1 MDLSVKLG
9 ELELKNPVMVAA
21 GPWTRDPDSVRALV
35 KAGAGAVITESIT
48 MDANAVVRP
57 YLHVTGNQ
65 YFNTKLHSHLYLEQW
80 EDGLAGMDTEDCK
93 LICSIW
99 GSTVSEVRYL
109 SNYVERLGADA
120 VELSLYAPIGSR
132 NQAMCTTPQHIANV
146 IRETVREVSIP
157 VLIKL
162 PYEISFF
169 PEMLQAI
176 YDAGARVVSAIDALR
191 GLSGVDLEAA
201 ATMMPTYGGY
211 TGEAIRPVSL
221 ATTAMLRQYTP
232 FYICGCGGISGS
244 KQALEYMMLGAN
256 AVQIASAMFE
266 KGEGVISETLTGIE
280 TWLTEHGY
288 NSVSDI
294 CGLALQRLR
303 PFEDVPRRPVHAA
316 LSTPCSDRACD
327 ICRRGCI
334 YHAVSLDD
342 GGYRID
348 PDACGGCGFCVDAC
362 PEKRITLD
370 TLPPTEY
377 R

>member
-1 MDLSVKLG
+1 MDLTVKLG
-9 ELELKNPVMVAA
+9 ALELKNPVMVAA
-21 GPWTRDPDSVRALV
+21 GPWTRNPDSLRAFIE
-35 KAGAGAVITESIT
+35 AGASAVITESIT

-57 YLHVTGNQ
+57 YMHINGNQ
-65 YFNTKLHSHLYLEQW
+65 YFNVKLHSDLYLEQW
-80 EDGLAGMDTEDCK
+80 EDGLASIDMEDCK

-132 NQAMCTTPQHIANV
+132 NQAMCTTPDHIANV
-146 IRETVREVSIP
+146 IREIVREVDIP

-191 GLSGVDLEAA
+191 GLSGVNLETAR
-201 ATMMPTYGGY
+201 TWMPTYGGY
-211 TGEAIRPVSL
+211 TGECIRPVSL
-221 ATTAMLRQYTP
+221 ATTAMLKQYTP
-232 FYICGCGGISGS
+232 FYICGCGGVFGS
-244 KQALEYMMLGAN
+244 EQALEYMMLGAN
-256 AVQIASAMFE
+256 AVQLASAIFE
-266 KGEGVISETLTGIE
+266 KGTAVIGETIRGIE
-280 TWLTEHGY
+280 DWLSGHGY
-288 NSVSDI
+288 HSMEEI

-316 LSTPCSDRACD
+316 FTEPCADGKCD
-327 ICRRGCI
+327 VCRRGCI
-334 YHAVSLDD
+334 YHAVSRQGD
-342 GGYRID
+342 GYRID
-348 PDACGGCGFCVDAC
+348 PKACGGCGYCVGAC
-362 PEKRITLD
+362 PKKRIALKS
-370 TLPPTEY
+370 LPPTEY

>member
-9 ELELKNPVMVAA
+9 ELELKNPVMIAA
-21 GPWTRDPDSVRALV
+21 GPWTRDPESLKTFI
-35 KAGAGAVITESIT
+35 KAGASAVITESIT
-48 MDANAVVRP
+48 MDANAVVHP
-57 YLHVTGNQ
+57 YMHVNGNQ
-65 YFNTKLHSHLYLEQW
+65 FFNVKLHSHLYLEQW
-80 EDGLAGMDTEDCK
+80 EDGLAGLDMEDCK

-132 NQAMCTTPQHIANV
+132 NQTMCTTPDHIANV
-146 IRETVREVSIP
+146 IREIVREVDIP

-191 GLSGVDLEAA
+191 GLSGVDLE
-201 ATMMPTYGGY
+201 TMRTPMPTYGGY
-211 TGEAIRPVSL
+211 TGECIRPVSL
-221 ATTAMLRQYTP
+221 ATTAMLKQYTP
-232 FYICGCGGISGS
+232 FYICGCGGITGPHE
-244 KQALEYMMLGAN
+244 ALEYMMLGAN
-256 AVQIASAMFE
+256 AVQLASAIFE
-266 KGEGVISETLTGIE
+266 KGTSVIGETVRGIE
-280 TWLTEHGY
+280 NWLSAHGY
-288 NSVSDI
+288 RSVEEI
-294 CGLALQRLR
+294 YGLALQQLR

-316 LSTPCSDRACD
+316 FASPCNDETCD

-334 YHAVSLDD
+334 YHAVTHLSD
-342 GGYRID
+342 GYRIH
-348 PDACGGCGFCVDAC
+348 PEICGGCGYCVGAC
-362 PEKRITLD
+362 PQSRIVLKS
-370 TLPPTEY
+370 LPPTEY